1 MRTTSVLLSLA
12 AATILFTGCGSEKPA
27 RTAVAQ
33 ATESVEKIRPDAS
46 QYAPQELAVVD
57 ATLARMQQDLANEKY
72 SDVVKT
78 VPQLNTEFATAVETA
93 NSTKTLTAA
102 AQNEWQELN
111 TEVPKTV
118 EELDARVETLSAGAL
133 PKDITKETLAS
144 AKTELEG
151 VKTTWAEATA
161 AATAGDLFAATD
173 KGRSVQMKTEKLKEQ
188 LGLVA
193 STSVASL

>member
-12 AATILFTGCGSEKPA
+12 VASVLFTGCGSEKPA

-57 ATLARMQQDLANEKY
+57 ATLAHMKQDLANEKY
-72 SDVVKT
+72 SEVVKT

-111 TEVPKTV
+111 NEVPKTV
-118 EELDARVETLSAGAL
+118 EELDARVQTLSAGPL
-133 PKDITKETLAS
+133 PKEVTKENFAA
-144 AKTELEG
+144 AKTDLEAL
-151 VKTTWAEATA
+151 KSTWNEATA

-173 KGRSVQMKTEKLKEQ
+173 KGRSAQMKGEKLKDQ
-188 LGLVA
+188 LGLGA
-193 STSVASL
+193 SVASL